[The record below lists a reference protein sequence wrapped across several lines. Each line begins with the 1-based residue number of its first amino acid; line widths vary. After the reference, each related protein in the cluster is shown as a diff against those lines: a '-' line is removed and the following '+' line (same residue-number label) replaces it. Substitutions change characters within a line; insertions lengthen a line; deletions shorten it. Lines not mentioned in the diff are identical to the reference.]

1 MSTSASNASAST
13 QTVGEAVPEMSAVSG
28 RGGQPPIEPNGSS
41 RISNASRLM
50 VGATG
55 FMDRMEFLTSK
66 YKQVLAFSTAQA
78 KDLEC
83 LKKTKDKLAVR
94 VAEAESRAANTEQQ
108 AKIAGEK
115 INELE
120 NKLKAK
126 EDEDTKVEEVTNSLI
141 GRMIKIQKTLDFD
154 SLEMPTEQCKEGS
167 KLTAWEQ
174 KKADENVMKL
184 AEDLKRQNEELQY
197 RVIQLE
203 KELEDVEALNR
214 TLIVRD
220 FQSNNELQEARK
232 KMINNAVQNSAV
244 QLAALEH
251 KRADENVMKLAE
263 DQKRQKE
270 ELHNRIIQLEKQL
283 DKKQALELEIEQLRR
298 SLNVIRHMEA
308 SLKELREKEGELEDA
323 EALNQT
329 LIVREHKSNN
339 ELQEARKE
347 LINGLKERSNRAQIG
362 VKRMGELDSKP
373 FLEAMNRRYNE
384 ELAEER
390 ASEHCSLW
398 EEYLRDPGWHPFKRI
413 KLEGEEEYQEVIDDE
428 DEKLRDLK
436 DEMGN
441 EVYKAVI
448 SAIKEVN
455 EYNPSGRYKIS
466 ELWNYGE
473 GRKATLQEGVVY
485 LLKLWKAAKRKRGVM

>member
-50 VGATG
+50 VEATG

-126 EDEDTKVEEVTNSLI
+126 EDEDKKVEEVNNSLI
-141 GRMIKIQKTLDFD
+141 HRMIKIQKTLDFD
-154 SLEMPTEQCKEGS
+154 SLEMPTEQFKEGS

-203 KELEDVEALNR
+203 KELEDVDALNQ

-232 KMINNAVQNSAV
+232 KMING
-244 QLAALEH
+244 LEETSCYAH
-251 KRADENVMKLAE
+251 
-263 DQKRQKE
+263 
-270 ELHNRIIQLEKQL
+270 
-283 DKKQALELEIEQLRR
+283 
-298 SLNVIRHMEA
+298 
-308 SLKELREKEGELEDA
+308 
-323 EALNQT
+323 
-329 LIVREHKSNN
+329 
-339 ELQEARKE
+339 
-347 LINGLKERSNRAQIG
+347 IG
-362 VKRMGELDSKP
+362 VKRMGELDNKP
-373 FLEAMNRRYNE
+373 FLEAVKRRYNKRP
-384 ELAEER
+384 AKER
-390 ASEHCSLW
+390 ASELCSLW
-398 EEYLRDPGWHPFKRI
+398 EEHLRDPHWHPFKRI
-413 KLEGEEEYQEVIDDE
+413 LLEGEEEKYQVIIDE
-428 DEKLRDLK
+428 DDDKLK
-436 DEMGN
+436 DLRSEWGAM
-441 EVYKAVI
+441 VYKAVTD
-448 SAIKEVN
+448 ALLEKN
-455 EYNPSGRYKIS
+455 EYNPSGPYAVP
-466 ELWNYGE
+466 ELWNFKE
-473 GRKATLQEGVVY
+473 ERKASLEEAIECLIQESQNTPKHRRRCTAGTSPGTS
-485 LLKLWKAAKRKRGVM
+485 AATGISRRNEKPA